1 MPVSGPM
8 PQETGSLPFLSLGVF
23 TLGTQPY
30 AEWVQSLAR
39 ELPHAMGAAKKKKKK
54 TLAKKFDIRNGSRKQ
69 TIRMKFWGWIFDL
82 SKSSRGPVAGVKC
95 MKITPAMK
103 GHCNHLSS
111 HLWYVV
117 IYWYDMKVQGM
128 LWGGQVSMALN
139 R

>member
-54 TLAKKFDIRNGSRKQ
+54 RPWLRNLILEMVLENR
-69 TIRMKFWGWIFDL
+69 L
-82 SKSSRGPVAGVKC
+82 SG
-95 MKITPAMK
+95 
-103 GHCNHLSS
+103 
-111 HLWYVV
+111 
-117 IYWYDMKVQGM
+117 
-128 LWGGQVSMALN
+128 
-139 R
+139 